1 MDSVRFE
8 VRQMNEFCH
17 SYIEFVYKKYSGCG
31 FFDGMPRLSWAA
43 ASNMMKFRCSWS
55 FSSRIAATF
64 PHLRDNYNR
73 NDEIAC
79 VYTKMEGLG

>member
-1 MDSVRFE
+1 
-8 VRQMNEFCH
+8 MNEFCRPFV
-17 SYIEFVYKKYSGCG
+17 EFVYKKYSGCG

-64 PHLRDNYNR
+64 PHLKDNHNKI
-73 NDEIAC
+73 NDIA
-79 VYTKMEGLG
+79 YAGAKLDKSENYL